1 MTAIAHGRLKCR
13 VFPSRFYADFAARFR
28 LEDNL
33 LNLKVLSS
41 LTLNLFCQKTV
52 YLNECEHTPTTSQV
66 W

>member
-1 MTAIAHGRLKCR
+1 MTAIPHDRLKRR
-13 VFPSRFYADFAARFR
+13 VFPSRFYADFAAPFG

-33 LNLKVLSS
+33 LNLKVPSS
-41 LTLNLFCQKTV
+41 LTFNLFCQKTV